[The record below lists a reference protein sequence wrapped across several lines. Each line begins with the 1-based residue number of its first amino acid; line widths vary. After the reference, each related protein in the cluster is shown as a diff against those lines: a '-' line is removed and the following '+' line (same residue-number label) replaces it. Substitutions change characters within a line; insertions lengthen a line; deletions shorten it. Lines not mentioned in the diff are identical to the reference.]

1 MRLSV
6 IGLLPVAM
14 TVLVA
19 NKTVKCTSIELSDL
33 TTGELFEARKQTKE
47 GEFIAISEFVAK
59 AKLVDGE
66 GNKHD
71 VTYAMLRDMS
81 SANFKKLEELDYDLQ
96 AKLNAESLEN
106 QSS

>member
-1 MRLSV
+1 MKLSV

-19 NKTVKCTSIELSDL
+19 NKAVKCKSIELSDL

-59 AKLVDGE
+59 AKLVDE
-66 GNKHD
+66 KGNKHAL
-71 VTYAMLRDMS
+71 TYEMVRDTS
-81 SANFKKLEELDYDLQ
+81 SANFKKMEELDYDLQ